1 MPTVQV
7 MSAVE
12 IELEQVL
19 DSVAELELSELEKFA
34 AEVNGLLA
42 RRKRLGSP
50 TKEREL
56 LDAIEQ
62 RPSAK
67 VRQRYTLLNQKL
79 QDESL
84 TDKEH
89 AELVE
94 LVEQIEAFDVKRLKN
109 LIELAQLSAAAPPSS
124 VSRTR
129 ATPVILLPG
138 SSLSRSD

>member
-62 RPSAK
+62 RPSPK

-109 LIELAQLSAAAPPSS
+109 LIELAQL
-124 VSRTR
+124 RG
-129 ATPVILLPG
+129 I
-138 SSLSRSD
+138 SLDEVMDQLEIQRSIYA